1 LIFGWLTFQFNAINK
16 SKNEFIKKMKP
27 DIIIVDNHLIFR
39 QGLKANI
46 NFENVGALIS
56 EISYGDEFTELLSTL
71 KPDLVLMDIDKCISN
86 RR

>member
-46 NFENVGALIS
+46 NFENVGALIAEVS
-56 EISYGDEFTELLSTL
+56 DGDEFIELLSTL

-86 RR
+86 HR

>member
-46 NFENVGALIS
+46 NFENVGALIA
-56 EISYGDEFTELLSTL
+56 
-71 KPDLVLMDIDKCISN
+71 
-86 RR
+86 